1 MIRGQKESIHR
12 HRRYEWDVN
21 YRLKKVT
28 NELTKGNIIYS
39 YDRFSNLI
47 SARGTEILS
56 CFRMF
61 DEAGNVY
68 ETEDKSDRIYGAGS
82 RLETSGIDLKEKRNI
97 YQGGHGRLVTKGAEY
112 FYDEEG
118 NLVRKTEADGSIWE
132 YSYYGNGMLRKVVRP
147 DKSAVFFKYDGLG
160 RRIEKSITRAGS
172 EKVIPFARKEAAWE
186 ASKWETIGGVRI
198 RRPNTELQKP
208 HTLQGDNT
216 SVYRGENALQPGS
229 EQKASHVEKVIKFLW
244 DGNVLLH
251 EWQENAEESKKPVPQ
266 IDYQAEYVVKL
277 SEKKEQEERQKAAK
291 GEPAPESLIT
301 WIFQDDFIP
310 RARITKDGIYSI
322 MTDYLGTPAEAYDD
336 SGTLVWKRE
345 LDINGKVMPAGKD
358 RYGRTMEDIGEKNFI
373 PFRFQGQY
381 EDEET
386 GLYYN
391 RFRYYNPETGQ
402 YTQQDP
408 IGLAGGNPTLYGYV
422 YDTNIGVD
430 CFGLSN
436 TPLDFNQAM
445 NQVLEWLESRG
456 FRAEAATLGRFG
468 KRKGMPVGMQTSN
481 EKVGFRVEFDERS
494 GAHINVWAGKEKGP
508 HFQFAGSEKTV
519 ERIQNPYS
527 CKG

>member
-97 YQGGHGRLVTKGAEY
+97 YQGGHGRLVTKGVEY

-118 NLVRKTEADGSIWE
+118 NLVRKTEA
-132 YSYYGNGMLRKVVRP
+132 
-147 DKSAVFFKYDGLG
+147 
-160 RRIEKSITRAGS
+160 AG
-172 EKVIPFARKEAAWE
+172 EE
-186 ASKWETIGGVRI
+186 SKWETIGGVRI

-251 EWQENAEESKKPVPQ
+251 EWQEDAAESKKPVPQ
-266 IDYQAEYVVKL
+266 IDYQADYVVKL
-277 SEKKEQEERQKAAK
+277 SEKKKQEERQKAAK
-291 GEPAPESLIT
+291 GEPAPESLVT

-310 RARITKDGIYSI
+310 RARITKDESYSI

-345 LDINGKVMPAGKD
+345 LDINGNVMPAGKD

>member
-1 MIRGQKESIHR
+1 M
-12 HRRYEWDVN
+12 
-21 YRLKKVT
+21 
-28 NELTKGNIIYS
+28 
-39 YDRFSNLI
+39 
-47 SARGTEILS
+47 
-56 CFRMF
+56 
-61 DEAGNVY
+61 
-68 ETEDKSDRIYGAGS
+68 
-82 RLETSGIDLKEKRNI
+82 
-97 YQGGHGRLVTKGAEY
+97 
-112 FYDEEG
+112 
-118 NLVRKTEADGSIWE
+118 
-132 YSYYGNGMLRKVVRP
+132 
-147 DKSAVFFKYDGLG
+147 
-160 RRIEKSITRAGS
+160 
-172 EKVIPFARKEAAWE
+172 
-186 ASKWETIGGVRI
+186 
-198 RRPNTELQKP
+198 
-208 HTLQGDNT
+208 
-216 SVYRGENALQPGS
+216 
-229 EQKASHVEKVIKFLW
+229 
-244 DGNVLLH
+244 
-251 EWQENAEESKKPVPQ
+251 
-266 IDYQAEYVVKL
+266 VKL
-277 SEKKEQEERQKAAK
+277 SEKKEQEEREKAAK

-310 RARITKDGIYSI
+310 RTRITKDGIYSI
-322 MTDYLGTPAEAYDD
+322 MADYLGTPAEAYDD

-345 LDINGKVMPAGKD
+345 LDINGNVMPAGKD

-481 EKVGFRVEFDERS
+481 GKVGFRVEFDERS

-519 ERIQNPYS
+519 ERIQNHYS

>member
-1 MIRGQKESIHR
+1 M
-12 HRRYEWDVN
+12 
-21 YRLKKVT
+21 T

-82 RLETSGIDLKEKRNI
+82 RLETSGIDLKEKWNI

-118 NLVRKTEADGSIWE
+118 NLVRKTEA
-132 YSYYGNGMLRKVVRP
+132 
-147 DKSAVFFKYDGLG
+147 
-160 RRIEKSITRAGS
+160 AG
-172 EKVIPFARKEAAWE
+172 EE
-186 ASKWETIGGVRI
+186 SKWETIGGGRI

-251 EWQENAEESKKPVPQ
+251 EWQENADGSKKPVPQ
-266 IDYQAEYVVKL
+266 IDYQA
-277 SEKKEQEERQKAAK
+277 
-291 GEPAPESLIT
+291 
-301 WIFQDDFIP
+301 
-310 RARITKDGIYSI
+310 
-322 MTDYLGTPAEAYDD
+322 DYLGTPAEAYDD

-345 LDINGKVMPAGKD
+345 LDINGNVMPEGKD

-422 YDTNIGVD
+422 YDTNIWFD
-430 CFGLSN
+430 LFGLE
-436 TPLDFNQAM
+436 PFFRFM
-445 NQVLEWLESRG
+445 G
-456 FRAEAATLGRFG
+456 RAEFFDIQDFG
-468 KRKGMPVGMQTSN
+468 WRACENGM
-481 EKVGFRVEFDERS
+481 S
-494 GAHINVWAGKEKGP
+494 GKW
-508 HFQFAGSEKTV
+508 F
-519 ERIQNPYS
+519 
-527 CKG
+527 

>member
-1 MIRGQKESIHR
+1 MP
-12 HRRYEWDVN
+12 
-21 YRLKKVT
+21 
-28 NELTKGNIIYS
+28 
-39 YDRFSNLI
+39 
-47 SARGTEILS
+47 
-56 CFRMF
+56 
-61 DEAGNVY
+61 
-68 ETEDKSDRIYGAGS
+68 
-82 RLETSGIDLKEKRNI
+82 
-97 YQGGHGRLVTKGAEY
+97 
-112 FYDEEG
+112 
-118 NLVRKTEADGSIWE
+118 KTI
-132 YSYYGNGMLRKVVRP
+132 
-147 DKSAVFFKYDGLG
+147 
-160 RRIEKSITRAGS
+160 
-172 EKVIPFARKEAAWE
+172 
-186 ASKWETIGGVRI
+186 
-198 RRPNTELQKP
+198 
-208 HTLQGDNT
+208 
-216 SVYRGENALQPGS
+216 
-229 EQKASHVEKVIKFLW
+229 
-244 DGNVLLH
+244 VLLH

-345 LDINGKVMPAGKD
+345 LDINGNVMPEGKD

-481 EKVGFRVEFDERS
+481 GKVGFRVEFDERS

-519 ERIQNPYS
+519 ERIQNHYS